1 MTSKK
6 QRNDSWRIQN
16 VKRQS
21 DEESIKQLQTEKKGW
36 LGETMTDNEDATCW
50 RNVAN
55 IKQSKQKMK
64 TASHV
69 SVCVSMMDLTCCRIQ
84 LAEAAWEPEPDKS
97 EHMRDASSTFS

>member
-6 QRNDSWRIQN
+6 QRNDGRRIQN

-36 LGETMTDNEDATCW
+36 LGETMTENEDETCW

-55 IKQSKQKMK
+55 IKQNKQKM
-64 TASHV
+64 T
-69 SVCVSMMDLTCCRIQ
+69 VCVRADVSMMQLTCCRIQ
-84 LAEAAWEPEPDKS
+84 LAGAAWEPEPDKS
-97 EHMRDASSTFS
+97 EHKRDASSTFS